1 MFEELLIVLL
11 VLCFGIYLGYRFERS
26 NKNIDG
32 TLWFD
37 KEDLDSAPIIYLE
50 LGNEPFEISKKHYV
64 KFQVKNKNARR

>member
-37 KEDLDSAPIIYLE
+37 
-50 LGNEPFEISKKHYV
+50 NEPFEISKKHYV